1 MRACSILTSLWDTT
15 VEVTGAQ
22 MFQLQL
28 CDICTAPNKTFHF
41 GNSEI
46 LASWSEALHEKFVAT
61 HLVRESPTL
70 CVTWRFSAMFRI
82 TCHYPELYKPH
93 HHILYL
99 LRSVLTWSSH
109 PLLVSQVVFL
119 LKVSCPNFCVQFS
132 SPISATCATYL
143 SFFITILILFH
154 NDEVRHNAVSL
165 CLLLLP
171 LLKAQI
177 FSWAPCSNTPVI
189 HVVPKFHSHMKQQEK
204 LWVCV
209 F

>member
-1 MRACSILTSLWDTT
+1 
-15 VEVTGAQ
+15 
-22 MFQLQL
+22 
-28 CDICTAPNKTFHF
+28 
-41 GNSEI
+41 
-46 LASWSEALHEKFVAT
+46 
-61 HLVRESPTL
+61 
-70 CVTWRFSAMFRI
+70 MFRI

-165 CLLLLP
+165 SLLLLP

-189 HVVPKFHSHMKQQEK
+189 HVVPKFHSHMKQQKNYGFVYFNPPVLGRHWEGRMFWAK
-204 LWVCV
+204 RYKNFQTCSHLSFV
-209 F
+209 